1 MAHQLGLNLPSRT
14 ALGRDA
20 FFVAP
25 SNAMAMAMIDGWR
38 GWAGGKL
45 ALTRYRVERALAQG
59 AAALIRCRLGT
70 GRTHQI
76 RVHMAKLGHPVIGD
90 PLYGGGTARRLKGAP
105 EETGRLLREL
115 KSQALCAFMI
125 GFIHPRSGEAIRFE
139 TKNLIEINRICEILA
154 EF

>member
-45 ALTRYRVERALAQG
+45 ALTGDMLRGAVKAGTPVGIKAKEIMDRGDLVSDEIVVETFAQQSIFQWNAAVAWVAILIDYLNFQRVPAF
-59 AAALIRCRLGT
+59 
-70 GRTHQI
+70 
-76 RVHMAKLGHPVIGD
+76 
-90 PLYGGGTARRLKGAP
+90 ARSRHA
-105 EETGRLLREL
+105 
-115 KSQALCAFMI
+115 
-125 GFIHPRSGEAIRFE
+125 
-139 TKNLIEINRICEILA
+139 
-154 EF
+154 

>member
-45 ALTRYRVERALAQG
+45 ALTGPQG
-59 AAALIRCRLGT
+59 
-70 GRTHQI
+70 
-76 RVHMAKLGHPVIGD
+76 
-90 PLYGGGTARRLKGAP
+90 
-105 EETGRLLREL
+105 
-115 KSQALCAFMI
+115 S
-125 GFIHPRSGEAIRFE
+125 
-139 TKNLIEINRICEILA
+139 
-154 EF
+154 